1 MPPVSE
7 NPSTALEDDAHWMD
21 RALELA
27 RRGEALTSPNPM
39 VGAVIVAGGRVVGE
53 AFHTYDGVQHAEVL
67 ALEAAGAA
75 ARGATLYVNLEPCCH
90 TGRTPPCTEAILHA
104 GISRVVAAIA
114 DPNPAVHGRGL
125 EQLRRAGLAV
135 TTGPRAAEARK
146 LNEAFAC
153 WIRTGRPL
161 VTMKSALSL
170 DARIAPSRAHRSRHR
185 WITGEVAR
193 AEVQQLRH
201 AADAVLTGIGT
212 VLADDPLLTDRTG
225 RPRRRRLL
233 RVVLDSRL
241 RLPLDSRLVRSA
253 RSDSTG
259 VGSDLLVFTTTAA
272 HTRRARTLVRAGV
285 ELVCVRS
292 RGGRV
297 DLTAVLE
304 ELGRR
309 QILSVLLEAGAE
321 LGSAALAA
329 GIVDR
334 LVLYYAQKLLGA
346 EAVPWVTVPAR
357 RLRRLPP
364 LHQVTLRTLGSDFVL
379 EGYFRDVYGNR

>member
-1 MPPVSE
+1 MPPMPA
-7 NPSTALEDDAHWMD
+7 NPSAARDDDARWMD

-27 RRGEALTSPNPM
+27 RQGEALASPNPM
-39 VGAVIVAGGRVVGE
+39 VGAVVVAGGRVVGE
-53 AFHTYDGVQHAEVL
+53 AFHTYDGVRHAEVL
-67 ALEAAGAA
+67 ALEAAGPA

-90 TGRTPPCTEAILHA
+90 TGRTPPCTEAILRA
-104 GISRVVAAIA
+104 GVARVVAAIA
-114 DPNPAVHGRGL
+114 DPNPAVSGRGL
-125 EQLRRAGLAV
+125 QRLRRAGLALL
-135 TTGPRAAEARK
+135 TGLRAAEARK
-146 LNEAFAC
+146 LNEAFTC

-170 DARIAPSRAHRSRHR
+170 DARIAPSRPSGRARR
-185 WITGEVAR
+185 WITGEAAR

-225 RPRRRRLL
+225 RPRRRKLL

-253 RSDSTG
+253 RG
-259 VGSDLLVFTTTAA
+259 DLLVCTTASA
-272 HTRRARTLVRAGV
+272 SARRARALARAGV
-285 ELVCVRS
+285 ELICVRS

-309 QILSVLLEAGAE
+309 QILAVLLEAGAE

-334 LVLYYAQKLLGA
+334 LVLFYAGRLLGA
-346 EAVPWVTVPAR
+346 DAVPWVTAPAR
-357 RLRRLPP
+357 HLRKLPP
-364 LHQVTLRTLGSDFVL
+364 LRQVTLRTLGPDFVL
-379 EGYFRDVYGNR
+379 EGSFRDVYGNH

>member
-1 MPPVSE
+1 MPPASANPPAVSD
-7 NPSTALEDDAHWMD
+7 DDARWMD

-27 RRGEALTSPNPM
+27 RRGEALASPNPM
-39 VGAVIVAGGRVVGE
+39 VGAVIVADGRVVGE
-53 AFHTYDGVQHAEVL
+53 AFHTYDGVRHAEVL

-90 TGRTPPCTEAILHA
+90 TGRTPPCTEALLRA
-104 GISRVVAAIA
+104 GIARVVAAMA

-125 EQLRRAGLAV
+125 RQLRRAGLAV

-170 DARIAPSRAHRSRHR
+170 DARIAHSRAHRRRRR
-185 WITGEVAR
+185 WITGAAAR

-225 RPRRRRLL
+225 QPRRRRLL

-241 RLPLDSRLVRSA
+241 RLPLDSRLVRSV
-253 RSDSTG
+253 RSDATG
-259 VGSDLLVFTTTAA
+259 TGSDLLVFTTADA
-272 HTRRARTLVRAGV
+272 DTRRARALVRAGV
-285 ELVCVRS
+285 ELVRVRS

-297 DLTAVLE
+297 DLNAVLE

-346 EAVPWVTVPAR
+346 EAVPWVVLPAR
-357 RLRRLPP
+357 QLRRLPP
-364 LHQVTLRTLGSDFVL
+364 LRQVTLRTLGPDFVL
-379 EGYFRDVYGNR
+379 EGYFRDVYRNH

>member
-1 MPPVSE
+1 MPAVLA
-7 NPSTALEDDAHWMD
+7 NPPAASDEDARWMD

-27 RRGEALTSPNPM
+27 RRGEALASPNPM

-67 ALEAAGAA
+67 ALEAAGPA

-90 TGRTPPCTEAILHA
+90 TGRTPPCTEAILRA
-104 GISRVVAAIA
+104 RIARVVAAMA

-125 EQLRRAGLAV
+125 QRLRRAGLAV

-146 LNEAFAC
+146 LNEAFTC

-170 DARIAPSRAHRSRHR
+170 DARIAPSRTRRHARR
-185 WITGEVAR
+185 WITGNAAR

-253 RSDSTG
+253 RG
-259 VGSDLLVFTTTAA
+259 DLLVCTTANA
-272 HTRRARTLVRAGV
+272 SARRARALAHAGV

-321 LGSAALAA
+321 LGSAALAT
-329 GIVDR
+329 GLVDR
-334 LVLYYAQKLLGA
+334 LVLFYARTLLGA
-346 EAVPWVTVPAR
+346 DAVPWVTAPAR
-357 RLRRLPP
+357 QLRRLPP
-364 LHQVTLRTLGSDFVL
+364 LRQATLRTLGPDFVL
-379 EGYFRDVYGNR
+379 EGYFRDVYGNH